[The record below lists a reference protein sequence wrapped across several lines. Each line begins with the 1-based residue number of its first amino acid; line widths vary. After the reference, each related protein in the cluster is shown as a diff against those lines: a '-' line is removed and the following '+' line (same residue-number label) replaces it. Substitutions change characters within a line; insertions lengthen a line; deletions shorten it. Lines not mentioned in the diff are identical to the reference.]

1 MLSNA
6 KFYVSQQAVIKLKA
20 HCLFQLPN
28 DTIIQVW
35 QGGMEE
41 VQRATSLGL
50 NVIYS
55 TCWYLDLIEYGTK
68 WSKYYHCDPVDT
80 MYGKFC
86 LLTSW

>member
-1 MLSNA
+1 MSGH
-6 KFYVSQQAVIKLKA
+6 FQ
-20 HCLFQLPN
+20 FQLPN

-41 VQRATSLGL
+41 VERAISLGM

-68 WSKYYHCDPVDT
+68 WIKYYQCDPADST
-80 MYGKFC
+80 YGKFSVLNQLIYQAALC
-86 LLTSW
+86 

>member
-1 MLSNA
+1 MLL
-6 KFYVSQQAVIKLKA
+6 KLY
-20 HCLFQLPN
+20 FQLPN

-80 MYGKFC
+80 MYGK
-86 LLTSW
+86 LSVSSTLIVST